1 MNNRSTFP
9 LLLILIVA
17 TLFVTTQTSSAI
29 VAPDHGPSA
38 FGQGSFDFFNG
49 VRTEHWGFSF
59 EATGN
64 KNDRARGRAVFNIL
78 DNLTQTEVV
87 VKIDCM
93 NVSSFSGSGNARILG
108 TVLHSDDP
116 GFPKGAQVVFAAEDN
131 SGSPIFRQDIMT
143 PIFVVEGF
151 DVDCHDI
158 AQPLTMFQVGDAI
171 TIVP

>member
-1 MNNRSTFP
+1 MNIRSTFP
-9 LLLILIVA
+9 PLLILIVA
-17 TLFVTTQTSSAI
+17 ILFVTTQRSSAI
-29 VAPDHGPSA
+29 VPDHGPSA
-38 FGQGSFDFFNG
+38 SGQGSFDFFNG

-59 EATGN
+59 EARAN

-78 DNLTQTEVV
+78 DNVTQTEVV

-93 NVSSFSGSGNARILG
+93 NVSSFSGISDARMLG

-131 SGSPIFRQDIMT
+131 SGSPIFRQDIIT
-143 PIFVVEGF
+143 PIFAFEGF
-151 DVDCHDI
+151 DFDCHDI
-158 AQPLTMFQVGDAI
+158 PQPLTMFQVGDAI

>member
-1 MNNRSTFP
+1 MNIRSTFLP
-9 LLLILIVA
+9 LLILIVA
-17 TLFVTTQTSSAI
+17 TLFVTTEPSSAI
-29 VAPDHGPSA
+29 APDHGPSA
-38 FGQGSFDFFNG
+38 FGQGSFNFFNG

-59 EATGN
+59 EATAN

-93 NVSSFSGSGNARILG
+93 NVSSFSGIGNARMLG

-131 SGSPIFRQDIMT
+131 SNIFRQDIIT

>member
-1 MNNRSTFP
+1 MNIRSTFP
-9 LLLILIVA
+9 PLLILIVA
-17 TLFVTTQTSSAI
+17 TLFVTTEPTSAI
-29 VAPDHGPSA
+29 APDHGPSA

-59 EATGN
+59 EATAN

-93 NVSSFSGSGNARILG
+93 NVSSFSGSGTASMLG

-131 SGSPIFRQDIMT
+131 SGSAIFRQDIMT

-151 DVDCHDI
+151 DVDCHEI
-158 AQPLTMFQVGDAI
+158 PQPLTMFQVGDAI

>member
-1 MNNRSTFP
+1 MKMRSTFP
-9 LLLILIVA
+9 AMLTLLLA
-17 TLFVTTQTSSAI
+17 TTLATTQPSLAI
-29 VAPDHGPSA
+29 EPDHGPSA

-49 VRTEHWGFSF
+49 IRTEHWGSF

-78 DNLTQTEVV
+78 DNLTQTQVV

-93 NVSSFSGSGNARILG
+93 NVSTFSGISDASMLG

-116 GFPKGAQVVFAAEDN
+116 GYPKGAQVVFAAEDN
-131 SGSPIFRQDIMT
+131 SGSPILRPDIMT

-151 DVDCHDI
+151 EVDCHQI
-158 AQPLTMFQVGDAI
+158 PQPLTMFQVGDSI
-171 TIVP
+171 TINP